1 MFTLCYKIS
10 LSGEGHYYSMFLIKI
25 TSNIFTSFLTFL
37 FTDKAIKLVHDACK
51 ECGYVLLVTA
61 DHGNAEVMKD
71 VDGKPVTKHTTN
83 RGKLS

>member
-1 MFTLCYKIS
+1 MTCNI
-10 LSGEGHYYSMFLIKI
+10 LIW
-25 TSNIFTSFLTFL
+25 FLTHL

-71 VDGKPVTKHTTN
+71 EDGKPVTKHTTN
-83 RGKLS
+83 RGKLSLSPVQNYHR